1 MTIVASAITMPLF
14 GRVFCQLHVDPFVWR
29 PFKSKSTTVETT
41 MMDDGTSGFLNENQQ
56 DFLSV
61 DDSSNHERKH
71 KIQSIANDY
80 SILVLGMELF
90 TGSWIHGL
98 VMGTWSFIWMTVT
111 VIVTIRATMMH
122 FKPQLF
128 RTPQMIQLL
137 ENQACLHVWIRTS
150 EPARLTEL
158 RIDKCVAKSKYLC
171 GALFHLVF

>member
-1 MTIVASAITMPLF
+1 
-14 GRVFCQLHVDPFVWR
+14 
-29 PFKSKSTTVETT
+29 

-111 VIVTIRATMMH
+111 IIVMH
-122 FKPQLF
+122 FKP
-128 RTPQMIQLL
+128 
-137 ENQACLHVWIRTS
+137 
-150 EPARLTEL
+150 
-158 RIDKCVAKSKYLC
+158 
-171 GALFHLVF
+171 